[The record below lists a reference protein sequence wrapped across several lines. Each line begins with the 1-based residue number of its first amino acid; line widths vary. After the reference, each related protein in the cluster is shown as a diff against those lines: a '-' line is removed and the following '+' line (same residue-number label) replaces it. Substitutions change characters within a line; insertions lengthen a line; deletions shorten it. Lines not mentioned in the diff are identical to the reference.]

1 MTDTMN
7 TFESAPPPA
16 TPPERVSAWEY
27 ALAAVVLA
35 ACLLA
40 GLALADTRTPAPA
53 VGVLRFASEID
64 FASASHLVDML
75 EAARR
80 DDGLAAVV
88 LEVSSPGGFATSSES
103 IFYALLSLREA
114 KPLVVVVDGLAASGG
129 YYMAAAGNRIYAPPS
144 SYVGNVG
151 TRGGRPNDPS
161 LASDELSSG
170 PYKLEGG
177 SRFDQIHQLDLV
189 RNSFLTNVVNQRTHA
204 ALNPL
209 TLAPEEL
216 AEARIYLGSEAVALG
231 IIDGEGGRPEG
242 IKAAAELAGLTSYD
256 IVDVPAYLGMEPI
269 ISGGEEM
276 VASAQ
281 AMLAA
286 APPGTI
292 FALDSRIPFP
302 EAELPANLQHLRK
315 PRAGA
320 DFTWRTGGAPAATFA
335 GSLAP
340 AANRP

>member
-1 MTDTMN
+1 MTATMN
-7 TFESAPPPA
+7 TIEPTSSHPVPPD
-16 TPPERVSAWEY
+16 RVGAWEY

-35 ACLLA
+35 ACLLT
-40 GLALADTRTPAPA
+40 GLALADTRASDPA
-53 VGVLRFASEID
+53 VGILRFASDINFDTASQLID
-64 FASASHLVDML
+64 IL

-151 TRGGRPNDPS
+151 TRGGRPSDPA
-161 LASDELSSG
+161 LVPDELSSG

-189 RNSFLTNVVNQRTHA
+189 RNSFLTNVVNQRMHA
-204 ALNPL
+204 TLNPL
-209 TLAPEEL
+209 KLAPREL

-231 IIDGEGGRPEG
+231 LIDGEGGRPEG
-242 IKAAAELAGLTSYD
+242 IKAAAELAGLTRYG
-256 IVDVPAYLGMEPI
+256 IVDVAAYLGMENI
-269 ISGGEEM
+269 VSSAEEM

-281 AMLAA
+281 AMLAGA
-286 APPGTI
+286 SPGTI
-292 FALDSRIPFP
+292 FMLDSRIPFP

-315 PRAGA
+315 LRAGA
-320 DFTWRTGGAPAATFA
+320 DFPWRTGRPPAATFA

-340 AANRP
+340 VPGRP